1 VRSELLDRRTVSFVS
16 DVHSTEYVSPSKPNQ
31 WLGEAGFHETAP
43 PSDWPTGPG
52 DCFDDNEHAEQT
64 VISGSIKCEIGE
76 PQTGELNPVVDE
88 LISFLA
94 ARSCDQQGIP
104 ESELVELL
112 NEHLGLDWNSAWY
125 VLRAWVEI
133 GAFECLSLRTW
144 RARKCFARKPCLV
157 VYRTQDCYRVALFG
171 LIPPTLRRTFETASA
186 SLNYPLYRKSGLSPW
201 VPTLSLTEVVSMDQ
215 LAELQRRS
223 GVERVFWL
231 KDWSEVVIP
240 ISSVQGTP
248 GAAPLNWDVYRIW
261 DFKGES
267 FVRPEN
273 GPDNQTVT
281 LSWCRRSDRCDYF
294 SILQKGEP
302 VWWGWSKTWALLRAY
317 ELTRTVPFN
326 RIGARSTESS
336 AAHIHLPLPLAR
348 AVAITGPFLPGPSA
362 TNSEGLSYFYS
373 FASQQL
379 RRRAIQALWP
389 NLTNP
394 PRERDRLPVDLELLW
409 RESTASRQNPLPIPV
424 LLRDRLA
431 SDPLLKRFA
440 ALHSIPR
447 SILPILL
454 SLTSRNRQSKRI
466 SKGPYSHV
474 SVR

>member
-1 VRSELLDRRTVSFVS
+1 
-16 DVHSTEYVSPSKPNQ
+16 
-31 WLGEAGFHETAP
+31 
-43 PSDWPTGPG
+43 
-52 DCFDDNEHAEQT
+52 
-64 VISGSIKCEIGE
+64 
-76 PQTGELNPVVDE
+76 
-88 LISFLA
+88 
-94 ARSCDQQGIP
+94 
-104 ESELVELL
+104 
-112 NEHLGLDWNSAWY
+112 
-125 VLRAWVEI
+125 
-133 GAFECLSLRTW
+133 
-144 RARKCFARKPCLV
+144 
-157 VYRTQDCYRVALFG
+157 
-171 LIPPTLRRTFETASA
+171 
-186 SLNYPLYRKSGLSPW
+186 
-201 VPTLSLTEVVSMDQ
+201 
-215 LAELQRRS
+215 
-223 GVERVFWL
+223 
-231 KDWSEVVIP
+231 
-240 ISSVQGTP
+240 
-248 GAAPLNWDVYRIW
+248 
-261 DFKGES
+261 
-267 FVRPEN
+267 
-273 GPDNQTVT
+273 
-281 LSWCRRSDRCDYF
+281 
-294 SILQKGEP
+294 